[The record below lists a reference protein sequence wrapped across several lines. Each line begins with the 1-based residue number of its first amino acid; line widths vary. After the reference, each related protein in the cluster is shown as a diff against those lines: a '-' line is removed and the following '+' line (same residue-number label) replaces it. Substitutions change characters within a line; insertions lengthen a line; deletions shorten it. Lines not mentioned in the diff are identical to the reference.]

1 LNPVG
6 DCRILVRGE
15 FVGYSLQDWLFP
27 ADDGSRFSM
36 SDASPAPNEDLPSG
50 TKVGEYVIERKLGEG
65 GMGSVYAG
73 VQPLIGKQVAIKVV
87 AAMWARNEQVTKRF
101 LEEARAVN
109 QIRHPHIIDIFS
121 FGVLPD
127 GRPYFVMEF
136 LQGESLEDALE
147 TGHVTGREV
156 VLLTRQLC
164 NALGAAHAA
173 GFVHR
178 DLKPENLWIARLP
191 NQEPSLKILD
201 FGIAKNL
208 SVPNAKVTVDGQI
221 LGTAHYMAPEQAM
234 ATPVDGRTDVYAL
247 GVILY
252 RILTGSLPFDG
263 ESAYAVVTK
272 HVTEPPVPLSRLR
285 PIQPALE
292 AVVLDCLAKNPAQRP
307 ASVGDLWARL
317 EPELEDWA
325 GPPVV
330 STGRSAATGSARQV
344 RPGTSARTTPIAPT
358 SSRASIP
365 PVAGVAPVQ
374 APSKGSGGRT
384 AIVAGAVAIVVVA
397 VGAGILL
404 GRGSSPAPS
413 SPASGSAVLDTRPQ
427 EQAAAPV
434 PPAPVAVP
442 AVPDARP
449 AEAARDAGVVPAPA
463 ANPVLAPSSEPAKK
477 HHRDRRNSE
486 GGEPLPL

>member
-1 LNPVG
+1 
-6 DCRILVRGE
+6 
-15 FVGYSLQDWLFP
+15 
-27 ADDGSRFSM
+27 
-36 SDASPAPNEDLPSG
+36 
-50 TKVGEYVIERKLGEG
+50 
-65 GMGSVYAG
+65 
-73 VQPLIGKQVAIKVV
+73 
-87 AAMWARNEQVTKRF
+87 
-101 LEEARAVN
+101 
-109 QIRHPHIIDIFS
+109 
-121 FGVLPD
+121 
-127 GRPYFVMEF
+127 MEF
-136 LQGESLEDALE
+136 LQGESLEEGLE
-147 TGHVTGREV
+147 KGHVTGREV
-156 VLLTRQLC
+156 VLLMRQLC
-164 NALGAAHAA
+164 DALGAAHAA

-208 SVPNAKVTVDGQI
+208 SMPNAKVTVDGQI
-221 LGTAHYMAPEQAM
+221 LGTAQYMAPEQAM
-234 ATPVDGRTDVYAL
+234 ANTVDGRTDVYAL

-330 STGRSAATGSARQV
+330 SPGRSASTGAARQV
-344 RPGTSARTTPIAPT
+344 RPGTSARTTPVAPT

-365 PVAGVAPVQ
+365 PVAGVSPVQ
-374 APSKGSGGRT
+374 ASRKGSGGRT

-404 GRGSSPAPS
+404 GRGSSLSRS
-413 SPASGSAVLDTRPQ
+413 SPVSGSAGLDTRPKL
-427 EQAAAPV
+427 QAAAPV
-434 PPAPVAVP
+434 SPAPVAVP

-449 AEAARDAGVVPAPA
+449 VEAVRDAGVAPAPA
-463 ANPVLAPSSEPAKK
+463 ANPASAPSSEPAKK
-477 HHRDRRNSE
+477 HHRERRNPE

>member
-1 LNPVG
+1 LNPLA

-15 FVGYSLQDWLFP
+15 FIGIFWQDRLFP
-27 ADDGSRFSM
+27 ADDGSRSSM
-36 SDASPAPNEDLPSG
+36 SDDSSSDQDLPGG
-50 TKVGEYVIERKLGEG
+50 TQVGEYVIERKLGEG

-147 TGHVTGREV
+147 KGHITGREV
-156 VLLTRQLC
+156 VLLMHQLC
-164 NALGAAHAA
+164 DALGAAHAA

-191 NQEPSLKILD
+191 NQEVSLKILD

-208 SVPNAKVTVDGQI
+208 SMPNAKVTVDGQI
-221 LGTAHYMAPEQAM
+221 LGTAQYMAPEQAM
-234 ATPVDGRTDVYAL
+234 STTVDGRTDVYAL

-252 RILTGSLPFDG
+252 RILTGALPFDG
-263 ESAYAVVTK
+263 ETAYAVVTK
-272 HVTEPPVPLSRLR
+272 HVTEAPVPLSRLR

-307 ASVGDLWARL
+307 QSVGDLWARL

-325 GPPVV
+325 GPAVISPGKVAR
-330 STGRSAATGSARQV
+330 TGAARPASSA
-344 RPGTSARTTPIAPT
+344 TSARTTPLAAST
-358 SSRASIP
+358 SRASIP

-374 APSKGSGGRT
+374 SPSKGSGGRT
-384 AIVAGAVAIVVVA
+384 AVVAGAVAVVVVA
-397 VGAGILL
+397 VGVGIFL

-413 SPASGSAVLDTRPQ
+413 SATGNAILDTRSKLP
-427 EQAAAPV
+427 AAAPL
-434 PPAPVAVP
+434 PPATVAAP

-449 AEAARDAGVVPAPA
+449 AEAARDAGVAIVPA
-463 ANPVLAPSSEPAKK
+463 ANPALAPSSEPAKK
-477 HHRDRRNSE
+477 HHRERRNPE

>member
-1 LNPVG
+1 
-6 DCRILVRGE
+6 
-15 FVGYSLQDWLFP
+15 
-27 ADDGSRFSM
+27 M
-36 SDASPAPNEDLPSG
+36 SDAPSAVNDEELPGG
-50 TKVGEYVIERKLGEG
+50 TQVGEYVIERKLGEG

-136 LQGESLEDALE
+136 LQGESLEDGLE
-147 TGHVTGREV
+147 KGHVTGREV
-156 VLLTRQLC
+156 VLLMRQLC
-164 NALGAAHAA
+164 DALGAAHAA

-208 SVPNAKVTVDGQI
+208 SMPNAKMTVDGQI
-221 LGTAHYMAPEQAM
+221 LGTAQYMAPEQAM

-272 HVTEPPVPLSRLR
+272 HVTEAPVPLSRLR

-317 EPELEDWA
+317 EPELEDWV

-330 STGRSAATGSARQV
+330 SPVRSASTGAARQV
-344 RPGTSARTTPIAPT
+344 RPGTSVRTTPIAPT
-358 SSRASIP
+358 SSKASIP

-374 APSKGSGGRT
+374 PPSKGSGGRT

-404 GRGSSPAPS
+404 GRGSSLSQS
-413 SPASGSAVLDTRPQ
+413 SPVSGSAGLDTRPKAQ
-427 EQAAAPV
+427 VAAPLA
-434 PPAPVAVP
+434 PAPALVP
-442 AVPDARP
+442 AAPDARP
-449 AEAARDAGVVPAPA
+449 VERDAGLAPAPA
-463 ANPVLAPSSEPAKK
+463 VNPAPAPSSEPAKK
-477 HHRDRRNSE
+477 HHRERRNPE